1 MSPVARPTR
10 ETLDALLAW
19 SPAQPIMRRRHRHS
33 LAALTYHA
41 VTHPDRFA
49 RHLDVL
55 ASTAHPVSL
64 DDVVAAVVDGAA
76 LPPSAVL
83 VTFDDGDPSILDVAA
98 PMLHERGIPA
108 VSFVVT
114 DVIGTDAMLWPEE
127 IEHLV
132 AHGGTTHHAV
142 GDGRAMVRT
151 LKQVPDD
158 VRRDAIDELRRTADG
173 PPARSRQL
181 TPDELRTLVSLGVA
195 IGSHTASH
203 PCLPQ
208 CDDAVITDEVTRS
221 RARLAEV
228 FGSPPVAFAYPNG
241 DHDARAVAAVAA
253 AGYAVGF
260 VFDHRLSE
268 IPPRDPHAISRVR
281 INDAASVHRVRIA
294 VSGLHSAVHRGIGR
308 H

>member
-1 MSPVARPTR
+1 VSPDARPGR

-19 SPAQPIMRRRHRHS
+19 SPAQPIMRRRHRGS
-33 LAALTYHA
+33 LATLTYHA

-55 ASTAHPVSL
+55 ASTTNPVSL
-64 DDVVAAVVDGAA
+64 DDVVATVVDGAA

-108 VSFVVT
+108 ILFVVT
-114 DVIGTDAMLWPEE
+114 DLVGTDAMLWPEE
-127 IEHLV
+127 VEHLV
-132 AHGGTTHHAV
+132 AHGGATRHAV
-142 GDGRAMVRT
+142 GDGRAVVRA
-151 LKQVPDD
+151 LKQVPDA
-158 VRRDAIDELRRTADG
+158 VRREAIDELRRTAREPTG
-173 PPARSRQL
+173 RSRQL
-181 TPDELRTLVSLGVA
+181 TVEDLRTLESLNVA

-203 PCLPQ
+203 PCLPN
-208 CDDAVITDEVTRS
+208 CDDATIEDEVTRS

-228 FGSPPVAFAYPNG
+228 LGSPPAAFAYPNG

-253 AGYAVGF
+253 AGYTVGF
-260 VFDHRLSE
+260 VFDHRLSDV
-268 IPPRDPHAISRVR
+268 PPKDPHAISRVR

-294 VSGLHSAVHRGIGR
+294 TSGLHSAVHRSLGR